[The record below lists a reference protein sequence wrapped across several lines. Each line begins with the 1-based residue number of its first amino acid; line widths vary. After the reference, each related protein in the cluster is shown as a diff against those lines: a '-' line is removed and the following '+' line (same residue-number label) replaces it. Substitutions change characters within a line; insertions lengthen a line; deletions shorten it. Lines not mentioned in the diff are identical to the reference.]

1 MTGARLIVVG
11 DALLDVD
18 LVGNAGRLSPDA
30 PVPVLD
36 DLQERPRPGGAALAA
51 TMAALQG
58 HEVVLVTALGDD
70 DAGHQVARLLEGA
83 GVRVVHLPFDGATP
97 EKKRV
102 RAGGQ
107 SLLRLDSG
115 GGTPGRVGAPPT
127 ELADLMQRAD
137 SVLVADYGRGVTGA
151 AGVRRLIGDL
161 TPRTPVVWDPH
172 PRGATPL
179 PRARLVT
186 PNLAEATLF
195 AGRHDCAA
203 PGELHGFAAIGR
215 QAAGLQKAW
224 AAQAVAVTL
233 GERGALLSY
242 GDGAPVVTPA
252 PSVQCLDPCGAGD
265 MFAVTT
271 ALRLGNGAI
280 TTEAVQDAVWAA
292 AEYVAA
298 GGPAS
303 LLAVD
308 EESGG
313 PSAEGVDAAELVRR
327 VAGSG
332 GVVVA
337 TGGCFDLL
345 HAGHVATLRDARKLG
360 DCLVVCL
367 NSDDSV
373 RRLKGPSRP
382 VVPAADRA
390 RVLQALEYVDA
401 VVEFDEDTPV
411 EVLRRIR
418 PDVWAKGGDYA
429 GADVPESRVL
439 EEWGGQAVVLP
450 YLKGRSTTELVRTL
464 SSTRARR

>member
-1 MTGARLIVVG
+1 MTGSRLVVVG

-36 DLQERPRPGGAALAA
+36 DLEERPRPGGAALAA
-51 TMAALQG
+51 VMAARKG
-58 HEVVLVTALGDD
+58 HEVVLVTALGED
-70 DAGHQVARLLEGA
+70 DAGHQVERLVRDA
-83 GVRVVHLPFDGATP
+83 GVHVVRLPFDGATP

-115 GGTPGRVGAPPT
+115 GTPGRVGSPPE
-127 ELADLMQRAD
+127 ELAAVIRRAD

-161 TPRTPVVWDPH
+161 PPRTPVVWDPH

-179 PRARLVT
+179 PGARLVT

-195 AGRHDCAA
+195 AERHGCAG
-203 PGELHGFAAIGR
+203 PGELHGFNAIGR
-215 QAAGLQKAW
+215 RAAGLQRVW
-224 AAQAVAVTL
+224 QAQAVAVTL
-233 GERGALLSY
+233 GQRGALLSY
-242 GDGAPVVTPA
+242 GEGAPVVTPA
-252 PSVQCLDPCGAGD
+252 PSVQCVDPCGAGD
-265 MFAVTT
+265 MFSATA
-271 ALRLGNGAI
+271 ALRLAGGAI
-280 TTEAVQDAVWAA
+280 TTEAVQEAVWSA

-298 GGPAS
+298 GGPTSVLPAEE
-303 LLAVD
+303 AVG
-308 EESGG
+308 EPTGEV
-313 PSAEGVDAAELVRR
+313 VDAAELVRR

-367 NSDDSV
+367 NSDASV

-464 SSTRARR
+464 SSARSPG